1 MFAIASPQR
10 KSILSVRAADRKL
23 PVQIT
28 NPTQVCSR
36 GQGAHRSK
44 KNRRETNF
52 EKSKRAISLLSKCSI
67 NKQRKRVVGLQRR
80 CGVETAMH
88 RCCKR
93 KRNWLLREAGRVREA
108 RRMTRRKLGKRRS
121 KSISIDWRSLMTGKV
136 SSLSA
141 ARTLVENQSLEKD
154 HLIKQRL
161 SSQLKKRKKPSLSYR

>member
-1 MFAIASPQR
+1 MSLRTSLSERTPSDRSRSLSSPRRAKLNISLLGKTKNDLKKAGAKVFAIANPQR

-93 KRNWLLREAGRVREA
+93 KRNWLLRAAGRV
-108 RRMTRRKLGKRRS
+108 
-121 KSISIDWRSLMTGKV
+121 
-136 SSLSA
+136 
-141 ARTLVENQSLEKD
+141 
-154 HLIKQRL
+154 
-161 SSQLKKRKKPSLSYR
+161 